1 MNVDTA
7 ARAQLFC
14 GIVDAWVMAA
24 VMWAVCGTL
33 GGALTAS
40 WLGSLGGI
48 AGWMAC
54 GLLPFGWLEI
64 VLALQ
69 ARASGDSRQ
78 VRRLAR
84 LQVASVCIGGV
95 TSALIG
101 AWILR
106 ALRA

>member
-1 MNVDTA
+1 MSVHAA
-7 ARAQLFC
+7 ARTQLLW
-14 GIVDAWVMAA
+14 GLVDAWVMAA
-24 VMWAVCGTL
+24 VMWALCGNV

-48 AGWMAC
+48 AGWLAC

-69 ARASGDSRQ
+69 ARASGDARQ

-84 LQVASVCIGGV
+84 LQVASLCIGGV
-95 TSALIG
+95 GSALVG

-106 ALRA
+106 SLKA